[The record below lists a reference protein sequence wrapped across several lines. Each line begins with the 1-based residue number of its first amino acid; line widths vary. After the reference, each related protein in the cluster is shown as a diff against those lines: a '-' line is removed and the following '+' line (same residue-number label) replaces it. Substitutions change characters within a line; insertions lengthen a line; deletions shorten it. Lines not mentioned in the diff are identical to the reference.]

1 MFFVPSQLISGKLHR
16 HKWKLKEIL
25 DVTSEAQNFDK
36 YSCRRQ
42 NVVKQPGKKGKNQ
55 KQMQKPEA
63 DPLLKNNKKMFVLE
77 KKRKIRV
84 NNEKL

>member
-1 MFFVPSQLISGKLHR
+1 
-16 HKWKLKEIL
+16 
-25 DVTSEAQNFDK
+25 
-36 YSCRRQ
+36 
-42 NVVKQPGKKGKNQ
+42 
-55 KQMQKPEA
+55 MQKPEA